1 MQAPP
6 KVEEGFFVSQDG
18 NLVVGFE
25 VTLFEEEL
33 SPDGLISTLAAFS
46 TAVQQLPI
54 DTMIQK
60 LDSCPL
66 RKGSFGQFIYARV
79 DFNPKKSRKNATRAY
94 DSPETLQKTVYHV
107 G

>member
-6 KVEEGFFVSQDG
+6 KVEEGFFVNQDG

-33 SPDGLISTLAAFS
+33 SPDGLISTLAASS

-66 RKGSFGQFIYARV
+66 RKRSCGQFIYARV
-79 DFNPKKSRKNATRAY
+79 DFNPQKSRKNATSA
-94 DSPETLQKTVYHV
+94 
-107 G
+107 